1 MSQEP
6 SPKPE
11 RERETIAEALA
22 REQQKTDDLSAKI
35 DAVEKE
41 VMPKR
46 PQTSD
51 VGGIVGD

>member
-6 SPKPE
+6 SPKPDH
-11 RERETIAEALA
+11 ETIAEALA
-22 REQQKTDDLSAKI
+22 RDQKKADDLGAKI

-41 VMPKR
+41 VTPKR
-46 PQTSD
+46 PQIPG

>member
-6 SPKPE
+6 SPKP
-11 RERETIAEALA
+11 ERETIAEALA

-41 VMPKR
+41 VTPKR
-46 PQTSD
+46 PQTAG

>member
-1 MSQEP
+1 MSDEP

-11 RERETIAEALA
+11 HETLAGALA
-22 REQQKTDDLSAKI
+22 REKRQTEELGAKI

-41 VMPKR
+41 VTPKR
-46 PQTSD
+46 PQTPG